1 MFNNRM
7 KRTMAS
13 IFGFVLS
20 VTLLFGEETY
30 SSVDTGSAG
39 KRGETFPAGLLKF
52 EDSDLSQVLDVY
64 QDLSGRTVVR
74 STAMPMAKINIRSQ
88 TPLTRIEALQ
98 TLDSVLAQNGIVMI
112 PQGTKHVKAV
122 PKQAAPHECP
132 PLVTLPREQLPD
144 SSTYITYMV
153 EVKHILPRDVAQS
166 LQPFASMPNSIL
178 GIDGAN
184 LIVLRDHSSNVRRM
198 LEILERVDT
207 KSAADKAE
215 ARKKTIK
222 TEKSAKE

>member
-1 MFNNRM
+1 
-7 KRTMAS
+7 MAS

-30 SSVDTGSAG
+30 SSVDTGSGG

-52 EDSDLSQVLDVY
+52 EDSDLASVLDVY

-74 STAMPMAKINIRSQ
+74 STTLPSAKISIRSQ

-98 TLDSVLAQNGIVMI
+98 TLDGVLAQNGIVMI
-112 PQGTKHVKAV
+112 PQGAKHVKAV
-122 PKQAAPHECP
+122 AKAAAPHECP

-153 EVKHILPRDVAQS
+153 ELKHQLPRDVAQS
-166 LQPFASMPNSIL
+166 LQPFASMPNSIM
-178 GIDGAN
+178 GIDSAN

-207 KSAADKAE
+207 KSAADKSE
-215 ARKKTIK
+215 AQRNRAAKPKVEKTPAAGRA
-222 TEKSAKE
+222 SDQ